1 MWSVITRW
9 LAASIHPQTKRA
21 AAARLS
27 SAAPVSCPL
36 NRSPRGPL
44 ASALVTIIAAL
55 PLGTEMTSSL
65 IALPLGKTDPHVAPS
80 QTGEPGLYE
89 AFYQSPVSGINK
101 VQVADSPAHPQTRP
115 PTNTLT
121 HKHAHPTPDLHLLS
135 ILTAARRVPLSLLL
149 KSVVS
154 LQHTPTPLAS
164 LRAKFP
170 CIHVAS

>member
-101 VQVADSPAHPQTRP
+101 VQVADSPAHPQTRSPTNTPTHKHAHPQTRP

-121 HKHAHPTPDLHLLS
+121 QHPTCISFRPSRQL
-135 ILTAARRVPLSLLL
+135 AVCLSLYY
-149 KSVVS
+149 
-154 LQHTPTPLAS
+154 
-164 LRAKFP
+164 
-170 CIHVAS
+170 